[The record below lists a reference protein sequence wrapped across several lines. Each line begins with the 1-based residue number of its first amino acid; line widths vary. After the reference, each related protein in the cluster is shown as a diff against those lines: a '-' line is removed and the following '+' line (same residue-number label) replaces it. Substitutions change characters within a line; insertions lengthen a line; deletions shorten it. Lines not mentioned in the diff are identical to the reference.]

1 MLYDNRKNLFKAP
14 CCVFKIKE
22 STLYEWYNHFSKC
35 YKYKNLIMLYEE
47 LPLCLPLVPFALV
60 DLPPGIP
67 SELELVVVRLELV
80 DAVPLPLLPLLPL
93 GLPLVPLLELPLA
106 IPSLTE
112 GALIENGLP
121 VLADAVPLPLPPLL
135 PLGLPRLPLP
145 LLQDI
150 PP

>member
-47 LPLCLPLVPFALV
+47 LPLRLPLVPFALV

-67 SELELVVVRLELV
+67 SGLELVVAVLELVVVRLELV

-106 IPSLTE
+106 IPPLTE
-112 GALIENGLP
+112 DALIEQGLP
-121 VLADAVPLPLPPLL
+121 ELSLVYFHYLSHN
-135 PLGLPRLPLP
+135 
-145 LLQDI
+145 
-150 PP
+150 